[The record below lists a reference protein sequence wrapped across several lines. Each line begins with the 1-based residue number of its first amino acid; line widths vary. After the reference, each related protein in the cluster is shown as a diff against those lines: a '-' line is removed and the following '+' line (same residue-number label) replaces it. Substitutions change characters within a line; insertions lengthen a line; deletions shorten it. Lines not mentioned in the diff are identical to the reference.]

1 MRKLVLLSFLISVIG
16 YSQNKQ
22 VLYDFA
28 RLPQNLLL
36 NPGAEVDAKL
46 HLGLPLFS
54 QLSFQAGF
62 TGFSAYDI
70 FSDDGIDI
78 NNKIN
83 NAVSNYGTS
92 EFIAL
97 NQQLEVL
104 NGGFRLKNNSY
115 LSFGYYEE
123 FDFLL
128 KIPRDVVDLFY
139 EGNTDINRR
148 YSSKKMAARAELF
161 GVLHVGL
168 SKRINK
174 KLQVGGRFKIY
185 SSVFNVT
192 SKSNT
197 GAFYTLEGI
206 NNSYNQR
213 LEDINFLLQ
222 TSGVFFDNEKDFDA
236 PYIKSKLLFGGNL
249 GLGIDVGFTYH
260 LKKQWVVT
268 GSILDIGFVN
278 YSKNVKSYALDGNYE
293 TEGTQL
299 NFDPNNPEDYWSD
312 LKNEFEN
319 SIVLDTLYKSYSTF
333 RPVKLNGSISYS
345 FGQKYDRCRF
355 LIDPKSY
362 INKVGFQL
370 FSTIG
375 AVHSYMAATLFYE
388 RSLGKYLQTKITY
401 TADPFSFSNIGLG
414 FSTQLGIFNAYFIAD
429 NLLNLANLYDAKSA
443 SFQIGVNFI
452 IKNKN

>member
-1 MRKLVLLSFLISVIG
+1 MRKLVLLSFLISVMG

-46 HLGLPLFS
+46 HFGLPLFS

-78 NNKIN
+78 NIKIN
-83 NAVSNYGTS
+83 DAVSNYGTS
-92 EFIAL
+92 EFSIV
-97 NQQLEVL
+97 NQQLEVV

-115 LSFGYYEE
+115 LSFGFYEE
-123 FDFLL
+123 FDFLI

-139 EGNTDINRR
+139 EGNTDINRH
-148 YSSKKMAARAELF
+148 YSLKKMSARAELF

-168 SKRINK
+168 SKGLNK
-174 KLQVGGRFKIY
+174 KWQVGGRVKLY

-192 SKSNT
+192 TKSNT
-197 GAFYTLEGI
+197 GWFYTVEGS
-206 NNSYNQR
+206 NNSYNQH
-213 LEDINFLLQ
+213 LENINFLVQ
-222 TSGVFFDNEKDFDA
+222 TSGVFFDNEMDIDA
-236 PYIKSKLLFGGNL
+236 PYVKSKLLFGGNL

-260 LKKQWVVT
+260 LKKQWVIT

-278 YSKNVKSYALDGNYE
+278 YSKNVESFALDGNYE
-293 TEGTQL
+293 TEGVQL
-299 NFDPNNPEDYWSD
+299 NFDRVNPLNYWRD
-312 LKNEFEN
+312 LKDDFDN
-319 SIVLDTLYKSYSTF
+319 SIVLDTLYNSYTAM

-355 LIDPKSY
+355 LIDPQSY
-362 INKVGFQL
+362 LNKIGFQL
-370 FSTIG
+370 YSSLGT
-375 AVHSYMAATLFYE
+375 VHSYFAATLFYE

-401 TADPFSFSNIGLG
+401 TADPFSYSNIGLG
-414 FSTQLGIFNAYFIAD
+414 FSTQLGIFNAYIVAD
-429 NLLNLANLYDAKSA
+429 NLLNIANLYDTKSA
-443 SFQIGVNFI
+443 SLQAGVNFI
-452 IKNKN
+452 IKNKK